1 MSHPHHYHGSGSSS
15 GSGGGGGS
23 SGGHSSVTASAN
35 LSAANQAMMMAGGS
49 ASGMT
54 SHLAGAGS
62 ASLAGAAAGAS
73 GGSEIKPPK
82 KPEKPMSSYMRYNK
96 SVHERI
102 KAENPQMKM
111 WDIAKIIGQMWR
123 ELPDSEKQVL
133 NEEYEIDKARYNEE
147 MKAYYNSPAYQTYL
161 QLKNREKQL
170 QEQHS
175 LSAAAN
181 SSTSGLLTSSDP
193 RSLLNESKMTI
204 TPAIDDED
212 LDEDGFG
219 LKHLAAARYRRNNRL
234 ILDIFSDFHV
244 NTTQKEDGGG
254 GAGEEQ
260 DCIATAQPIVTVSRL
275 KALQS
280 QVEALIEHE
289 NERIDELVE
298 MEKKHQERK
307 RKIEESRQKFEAE
320 WDQLSAKRFNWMTT
334 TEAELKEIKSWFKET
349 YGLDTGGTVDENE
362 SKDSSDS
369 ANVNDEKKDDQSS
382 SERETTSSSVPNV
395 QSNNSPDKTSTS
407 STDPKEENAP
417 VAKIDDTA
425 TVAVH
430 QNLVDSTYSYRN
442 ENPAP
447 SRFESQ
453 HYTSQASNNLYG
465 VPSVRMS
472 SISGPPSNVS
482 ETIAGP
488 VPSSAFDPSTV
499 VSANETTNVQ
509 LPSAC
514 LPGNKHP
521 QDGLVQ
527 GSAAFDES
535 LDNLEAD
542 EPRVEVKERQKDP
555 DYVPMSEDSNLG
567 MDEDSTDVPPT
578 SEDEEEEQLQPSD
591 ISSTGE
597 HAEA

>member
-1 MSHPHHYHGSGSSS
+1 MS
-15 GSGGGGGS
+15 
-23 SGGHSSVTASAN
+23 T
-35 LSAANQAMMMAGGS
+35 
-49 ASGMT
+49 
-54 SHLAGAGS
+54 
-62 ASLAGAAAGAS
+62 
-73 GGSEIKPPK
+73 
-82 KPEKPMSSYMRYNK
+82 
-96 SVHERI
+96 
-102 KAENPQMKM
+102 
-111 WDIAKIIGQMWR
+111 
-123 ELPDSEKQVL
+123 
-133 NEEYEIDKARYNEE
+133 IDVFC
-147 MKAYYNSPAYQTYL
+147 L
-161 QLKNREKQL
+161 Q
-170 QEQHS
+170 
-175 LSAAAN
+175 
-181 SSTSGLLTSSDP
+181 
-193 RSLLNESKMTI
+193 
-204 TPAIDDED
+204 
-212 LDEDGFG
+212 
-219 LKHLAAARYRRNNRL
+219 
-234 ILDIFSDFHV
+234 
-244 NTTQKEDGGG
+244 
-254 GAGEEQ
+254 
-260 DCIATAQPIVTVSRL
+260 
-275 KALQS
+275 
-280 QVEALIEHE
+280 
-289 NERIDELVE
+289 
-298 MEKKHQERK
+298 
-307 RKIEESRQKFEAE
+307 
-320 WDQLSAKRFNWMTT
+320 
-334 TEAELKEIKSWFKET
+334 EIKSWFKET